1 MTVGAPVSDSVTAP
15 IFARPSSR
23 GAERTGVRL
32 AWATGLGWAA
42 VAVAI
47 VSYIGA
53 YTVGRASVLGILLAV
68 GVVAVS
74 VPWFNRVA
82 RRTPDI
88 ALAGLLRLSLGLK
101 LMATLPR
108 FELRQDSR
116 DYYRVGSSLA
126 NHFRSFDFFVDPGQS
141 VPGTGSVRYMTG
153 LVQVF
158 TLEDEFATFLVFS
171 LVGFVGVVFFLQA
184 FSIALP
190 SIDIRRYALLVL
202 LWPTLIYWP
211 SSIGKDAVM
220 IFGLGAVA
228 YGLARLMHGRLTG
241 VLFAIPGLLICGLV
255 RPHVALIA
263 VFAAVAALIVRSP
276 RHSAGSTVTK
286 FILIGGL
293 LVGGA
298 IASNAVEGIF
308 DIDGLNPTGVSRA
321 LDIASQRSAQG
332 GSSFSAARI
341 DGVSD
346 FPMGLITVL
355 FRPFPTEAESVA
367 IVLTSLEGLLLAGL
381 ALVAIPR
388 VMAAV
393 RHIRRE
399 AYVVYAAGFSLVF
412 VYLFSALG
420 NFGILARQR
429 SMTLPLV
436 LVIAALPTAR
446 ERVRRQRT
454 MTRSEES

>member
-1 MTVGAPVSDSVTAP
+1 MSDPDTAP

-23 GAERTGVRL
+23 VADQQRVKL
-32 AWATGLGWAA
+32 AWANSVGWVS

-47 VSYIGA
+47 VGYIAA
-53 YTVGRASVLGILLAV
+53 YTVGRSSILGILLAMA
-68 GVVAVS
+68 VVAVS
-74 VPWFNRVA
+74 VPWFRRIA

-101 LMATLPR
+101 LIATLPR

-116 DYYRVGSSLA
+116 DYYRAGSSLA
-126 NHFRSFDFFVDPGQS
+126 DHFRSFDFVVDPGQS
-141 VPGTGSVRYMTG
+141 VPGTGTVRYMTG
-153 LVQVF
+153 LVEVV
-158 TLEDEFATFLVFS
+158 TLEDEFATFVVFS
-171 LVGFVGVVFFLQA
+171 LVGFAGVVFFLQA
-184 FSIALP
+184 FSLALP
-190 SIDIRRYALLVL
+190 DVDIRRYALLVL

-228 YGLARLMHGRLTG
+228 YGLARLMQGRLTG
-241 VLFAIPGLLICGLV
+241 GLFAVPGLLICGLV

-263 VFAAVAALIVRSP
+263 VFAAVAALTLRSP
-276 RHSAGSTVTK
+276 RQGAGSTITK
-286 FILIGGL
+286 MVVIGALLIGGA
-293 LVGGA
+293 V
-298 IASNAVEGIF
+298 ASNAVEGIF

-321 LDIASQRSAQG
+321 LDIANQRSAQG

-355 FRPFPTEAESVA
+355 FRPFPTEAGSVA
-367 IVLTSLEGLLLAGL
+367 MVLTSLEGLILAGL
-381 ALVAIPR
+381 TLAAIPR
-388 VMAAV
+388 VIAAV
-393 RHIRRE
+393 RHVRRE
-399 AYVVYAAGFSLVF
+399 AYVAYAAGFSLVF

-446 ERVRRQRT
+446 ERVQHHRKMIRA
-454 MTRSEES
+454 EES